1 VSPFRRAPAWNADT
15 CAKEK
20 FWQHVP
26 AMSADKP
33 ESESWSSK
41 RRLIAN
47 IALVAVWVYVAMIYL
62 LAFDQQFHWGIF
74 PP

>member
-1 VSPFRRAPAWNADT
+1 
-15 CAKEK
+15 
-20 FWQHVP
+20 
-26 AMSADKP
+26 MSAD
-33 ESESWSSK
+33 ESELESRTAK
-41 RRLIAN
+41 HGLIAN